1 MTTSKTIDLSILD
14 QLNVK
19 VNHTEFAQLIF
30 PELTPK
36 EAVTACLAAKGLS
49 SKEIARQ
56 LNISDNT
63 VNTYISEHIYD
74 KLNIIHR
81 RSYLTFA
88 YSHRYDEL
96 VISLLLSVIENSN
109 AKVSL

>member
-1 MTTSKTIDLSILD
+1 MSENLTSTLSRMAKI
-14 QLNVK
+14 
-19 VNHTEFAQLIF
+19 NHTEFAQLIF

-56 LNISDNT
+56 LNISDST
-63 VNTYISEHIYD
+63 VYLSEHIYD

-81 RSYLTFA
+81 RSFLA
-88 YSHRYDEL
+88 LVYSQRHDEL
-96 VISLLLSVIENSN
+96 VVSLLLSVLENSN
-109 AKVSL
+109 KSIAI

>member
-1 MTTSKTIDLSILD
+1 MMSENLTSTLSRVAKI
-14 QLNVK
+14 
-19 VNHTEFAQLIF
+19 NHTEFAQLIF

-56 LNISDNT
+56 LNVSDNT
-63 VNTYISEHIYD
+63 VNTYISEHIYE

-81 RSYLTFA
+81 RSFLA
-88 YSHRYDEL
+88 LVYSQRHDEL
-96 VISLLLSVIENSN
+96 VVSLLLSVLENSN
-109 AKVSL
+109 KSIAI